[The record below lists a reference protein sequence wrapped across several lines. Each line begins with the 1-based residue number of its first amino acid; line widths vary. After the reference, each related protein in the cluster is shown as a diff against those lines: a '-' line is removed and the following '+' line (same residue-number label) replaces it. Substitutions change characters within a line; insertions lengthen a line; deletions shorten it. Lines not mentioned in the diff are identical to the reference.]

1 MMTFRVVIQDACT
14 AHRGVW
20 YTVHHTV
27 IRFFRAMPDDG
38 VHQDGAPHGG
48 AIAVT
53 LKAEYESLVQFG
65 DDVQRLTYQQC
76 KSVRLL

>member
-1 MMTFRVVIQDACT
+1 MHRTPGRVVHGAPQALI
-14 AHRGVW
+14 
-20 YTVHHTV
+20 

-65 DDVQRLTYQQC
+65 DDVQRLAYQQC
-76 KSVRLL
+76 KMVRLL